1 MVGSDEQDFTDD
13 FCGFLQAS
21 VATVDAAELL
31 LLLEE
36 GRAADW
42 SVRELT
48 AKLSPQGIVAEAEIA
63 KYLDALESRGLL
75 DRGNDGRVRY
85 RPSPANDPYVATL
98 RRLYVERPVTLF
110 RVIYALRDSKIKTL
124 ADAFR
129 IFGK

>member
-1 MVGSDEQDFTDD
+1 MNGTSEEADFSDEL
-13 FCGFLQAS
+13 CGFLQAC

-36 GRAADW
+36 HRDTAW
-42 SVRELT
+42 SVRELV
-48 AKLSPQGIVAEAEIA
+48 ARLSPGGAVGEADAA
-63 KYLDALESRGLL
+63 KYLDVLEQRGLV
-75 DRGNDGRVRY
+75 RRAADGCVRY
-85 RPSPANDPYVATL
+85 RSSADDPHVATL

-129 IFGK
+129 IFRK

>member
-1 MVGSDEQDFTDD
+1 VAAPDEQDFTDD
-13 FCGFLQAS
+13 FCAFLQAS
-21 VATVDAAELL
+21 VVTVDAAELL

-42 SVRELT
+42 SASELT
-48 AKLSPQGIVAEAEIA
+48 AKLSPQGIVSEAEIA
-63 KYLDALESRGLL
+63 KYLDVLEGGGLI

-85 RPSPANDPYVATL
+85 RPSVANDPHVATL

-110 RVIYALRDSKIKTL
+110 HVIYALRDSKIKTL